1 MGPGP
6 LRGAGTPPGAGGS
19 PLPPPPPPS
28 DSRPPSPRRPLLP
41 SPSSL
46 RPAPSASTS
55 ALPRVVPP
63 RPPLA
68 LDKDGGAGGG
78 GGGPR
83 SRYRPAAA
91 PPTPPGTRPSPRA
104 AAAAMSSAPSGPRRR
119 RGGGGGGGTPPAAE
133 DGARGRFLSAWNS
146 VRYGA
151 RRDFPAH
158 LFSSPP
164 PPPAEE
170 LDRFQRDFSSRL
182 WLTYRRGFPALAGT
196 PWSTDCGWG
205 CMLRT
210 AQMLLAQ
217 GLVLHLLGR
226 DWMWSEA
233 MPEVETAAGS
243 RRARDPP
250 GGTPPRRG
258 RGDPPGRAGT
268 PREAERRHRAIVAWF
283 ADHPRAPFGIHRLVE
298 LGRNAGK
305 KAGDW
310 YGPSIVAHILRRA
323 VETCPETGGLSV
335 YVSQDCTVYK
345 GDVAGLVQGDAERTV
360 PGQRRAVVTLNP
372 VYVDC
377 VKELLKL
384 KSCVGIIGGKPRHS
398 LYFVGFQDDFLL
410 YLDPHYCQ
418 PFVDTSRENFPL
430 QSFHCSSPRKMAFG
444 KMDPS
449 CTIGFYA
456 AAGPDLDE
464 LCSDLTRVSPRCWGG
479 GAAFGAQD
487 HGLEPLGS
495 RPPPPPPPP
504 RAGKR
509 PKKPGADEFVFL

>member
-1 MGPGP
+1 MEGN
-6 LRGAGTPPGAGGS
+6 TPPPPKSCLAHAGETGEGGD
-19 PLPPPPPPS
+19 PPPDQPQYVLGKLSVTHGRPPPPS
-28 DSRPPSPRRPLLP
+28 
-41 SPSSL
+41 
-46 RPAPSASTS
+46 A
-55 ALPRVVPP
+55 
-63 RPPLA
+63 PPLSVPM
-68 LDKDGGAGGG
+68 DEGVEQRVGHGQPQEVVGVVEHGA
-78 GGGPR
+78 R
-83 SRYRPAAA
+83 
-91 PPTPPGTRPSPRA
+91 PRA
-104 AAAAMSSAPSGPRRR
+104 APGVQQQEEEEGRPAGDEGAHHHRHRLQQRRR
-119 RGGGGGGGTPPAAE
+119 LGRRAETQAPPAWT
-133 DGARGRFLSAWNS
+133 R
-146 VRYGA
+146 
-151 RRDFPAH
+151 
-158 LFSSPP
+158 
-164 PPPAEE
+164 
-170 LDRFQRDFSSRL
+170 
-182 WLTYRRGFPALAGT
+182 
-196 PWSTDCGWG
+196 
-205 CMLRT
+205 
-210 AQMLLAQ
+210 
-217 GLVLHLLGR
+217 
-226 DWMWSEA
+226 
-233 MPEVETAAGS
+233 
-243 RRARDPP
+243 
-250 GGTPPRRG
+250 
-258 RGDPPGRAGT
+258 DPPGRAGI

-360 PGQRRAVVTLNP
+360 PGQRRAVVVLVPVRLGGETLNP
-372 VYVDC
+372 IYVDC

-464 LCSDLTRVSPRCWGG
+464 LCSDLTRVLTPPSAPERYPIFTVAEGQ
-479 GAAFGAQD
+479 AQD

-495 RPPPPPPPP
+495 RPPPPPPPPP